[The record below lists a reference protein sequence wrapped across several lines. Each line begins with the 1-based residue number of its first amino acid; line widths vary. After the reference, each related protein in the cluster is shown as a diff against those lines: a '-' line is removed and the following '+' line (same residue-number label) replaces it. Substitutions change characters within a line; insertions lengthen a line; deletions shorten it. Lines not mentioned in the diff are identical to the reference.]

1 MSLNNPS
8 VLLRNPPPF
17 AQGRHY
23 AKLHSNQYLSRIF
36 LQNIVPKCAL
46 QVNSRARKQWF
57 GFFIIGANN
66 RIWSADAVTKF
77 DLPPLCKGRC
87 LVNTRRRDCIQFV
100 RQSPI
105 GVKVPALPF
114 VCCGLIGL
122 MVKCGQSGTPVPT
135 IVTYYLCRGGICS
148 TNTIQVY

>member
-1 MSLNNPS
+1 MNENGKENVESFTLDHTKVKAPFIRKCS
-8 VLLRNPPPF
+8 VYN
-17 AQGRHY
+17 G
-23 AKLHSNQYLSRIF
+23 K
-36 LQNIVPKCAL
+36 K
-46 QVNSRARKQWF
+46 
-57 GFFIIGANN
+57 G
-66 RIWSADAVTKF
+66 DTVTKF

-105 GVKVPALPF
+105 GGKVPALPF